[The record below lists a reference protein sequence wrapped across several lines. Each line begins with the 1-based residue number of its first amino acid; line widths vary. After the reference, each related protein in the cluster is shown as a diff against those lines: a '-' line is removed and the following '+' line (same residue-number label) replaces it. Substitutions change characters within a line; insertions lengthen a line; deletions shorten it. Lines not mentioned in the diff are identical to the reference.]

1 MISMVNSHNK
11 KILDILWL
19 IIAVSDLFEIQ
30 LTLHWAQIIVEKVNI
45 VVVTAWLHLHIAA
58 IETQQQIMVQAD
70 GWKCT
75 YFSILSSVKT
85 FYLTKLHLIFL
96 MSFAD
101 FFTDSEG
108 HEVTWCGR
116 EENDCNRE

>member
-19 IIAVSDLFEIQ
+19 IIAVSDLFAIQ

-45 VVVTAWLHLHIAA
+45 VVVTAWFHLHIAA
-58 IETQQQIMVQAD
+58 IETQQQIMVQGD

-75 YFSILSSVKT
+75 NIPILSSVKT
-85 FYLTKLHLIFL
+85 FYLTKLHLIFM

-101 FFTDSEG
+101 FFTHSEG
-108 HEVTWCGR
+108 DKVTCCGHE
-116 EENDCNRE
+116 

>member
-75 YFSILSSVKT
+75 NIPILSSVKT

-108 HEVTWCGR
+108 HKVTCCGH
-116 EENDCNRE
+116 E

>member
-1 MISMVNSHNK
+1 MTY
-11 KILDILWL
+11 
-19 IIAVSDLFEIQ
+19 LFEIQ

-45 VVVTAWLHLHIAA
+45 VVVTAWFHLHIAA
-58 IETQQQIMVQAD
+58 IETQQQMVQAD

-75 YFSILSSVKT
+75 NFPILNSVKT
-85 FYLTKLHLIFL
+85 FYITKLHLIFF

-108 HEVTWCGR
+108 HKVQLAVAMKKMIAMVSSHNKKSR
-116 EENDCNRE
+116 ISSDSS